1 MKKIYLARHG
11 ESIWNTLKM
20 IQGQKDVPLTEKG
33 INQAKLLGK
42 RLRDEKIDKIYS
54 SDLLRAYETAKIV
67 GEIIDVE
74 VTVSKEFREINFGI
88 WEGMSNEELYKNYKE
103 EYELWLRQPEKLILE
118 GAETLYDLQNRAISG
133 INKII
138 NTEDSNIDNI
148 LIVSHS
154 ATIKAI
160 ILGLLGMDISYFK
173 NLVLGN
179 VSLSIIEFRKYNKV
193 LELFNDMSHIK
204 ER

>member
-1 MKKIYLARHG
+1 MTKIYLARHG
-11 ESIWNTLKM
+11 ESQWNILKM

-42 RLRDEKIDKIYS
+42 RLKGEKIKKIYS

-67 GEIIDVE
+67 GEIINVE
-74 VTVSKEFREINFGI
+74 VIALKEFREINFGI
-88 WEGMSNEELYKNYKE
+88 WEGMSNDELYKYYEE
-103 EYELWLRQPEKLILE
+103 EYELWLRNPEKLILE
-118 GAETLYDLQNRAISG
+118 GAETLYDLQKRAISG

-138 NTEDSNIDNI
+138 NTKDSSINNI

-160 ILGLLGMDISYFK
+160 ILGLLDMDISHYK
-173 NLVLGN
+173 NLALDN
-179 VSLSIIEFRKYNKV
+179 VSLSIIEFRKYNNV
-193 LELFNDMSHIK
+193 LKLFNDTSHVK

>member
-11 ESIWNTLKM
+11 ESLWNTLKM

-33 INQAKLLGK
+33 IKQAKLLGK
-42 RLRDEKIDKIYS
+42 RLKDEKIDKIYS
-54 SDLLRAYETAKIV
+54 SDLLRAYETARIV
-67 GEIIDVE
+67 GEIINVE
-74 VTVSKEFREINFGI
+74 VIPCKEFREINFGI
-88 WEGMSNEELYKNYKE
+88 WEGMSNEELNKLYKK
-103 EYELWLRQPEKLILE
+103 EYELWLREPEKLILE

-138 NTEDSNIDNI
+138 NAENNNLNNI

-160 ILGLLGMDISYFK
+160 ILGLLDMNISYFK
-173 NLVLGN
+173 NLALGN
-179 VSLSIIEFRKYNKV
+179 VSLSVIEFRKYNMV
-193 LELFNDMSHIK
+193 LELFNDMNHIK